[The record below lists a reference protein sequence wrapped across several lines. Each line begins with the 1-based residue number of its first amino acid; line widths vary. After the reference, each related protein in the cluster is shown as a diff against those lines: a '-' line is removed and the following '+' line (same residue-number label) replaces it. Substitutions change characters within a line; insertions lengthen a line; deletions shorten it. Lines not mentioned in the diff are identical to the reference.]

1 VLYLERQAEGEG
13 REEDRV
19 DDYCNQSVLQQ
30 TNDSIV
36 KRVVSTYHASSGSC
50 SVAAAASDLRAEK
63 TVVVVASN
71 DDMRRDAMLCY
82 AMHCYAH
89 CE

>member
-36 KRVVSTYHASSGSC
+36 
-50 SVAAAASDLRAEK
+50 
-63 TVVVVASN
+63 N
-71 DDMRRDAMLCY
+71 MRRDAMLCY